1 MGTCGCEPCMG
12 SRWAPVKETDLSLF
26 ALTFTYG
33 QLKIKSPLWNQEW
46 NSIPL
51 VNFES
56 VGALKAFSLAEPCP
70 IENPVNPFGE
80 PGVHSHHWQFP
91 EY

>member
-1 MGTCGCEPCMG
+1 MNHVREVIGPQ
-12 SRWAPVKETDLSLF
+12 SRRQTDLSLF

-33 QLKIKSPLWNQEW
+33 QLKIKSPLWNQAW

-51 VNFES
+51 VKLES
-56 VGALKAFSLAEPCP
+56 VGTLKALSVGGPCP
-70 IENPVNPFGE
+70 IENPVKPLGK
-80 PGVHSHHWQFP
+80 PGVRSHHCQSP

>member
-51 VNFES
+51 VNLES
-56 VGALKAFSLAEPCP
+56 VGGSQGYFPSRT
-70 IENPVNPFGE
+70 V
-80 PGVHSHHWQFP
+80 SH
-91 EY
+91 